1 MTQQRPPYQQSR
13 PTYSPRDT
21 GPSYGTVL
29 EEIRTAGMVET
40 LTEVVVAPV
49 ADNEYLC
56 VIRATCVMPALR
68 EGDPLRRYSGL
79 GAAYPR
85 KTGANVI
92 HGVSNPQYYI
102 HTAESRAKKRAWLDA
117 LGRGDGLEGD
127 VRSEVFAERARQQ
140 GAGTVVPALPA
151 VSNPDVKINEELA
164 ARIANATGVDIA
176 VAKDYTRAQAAVIV
190 RELQAKRNA
199 EEQEH

>member
-1 MTQQRPPYQQSR
+1 MTQRPYQQSR

-40 LTEVVVAPV
+40 LTEVVVSPV

-56 VIRATCVMPALR
+56 IVRATCVMPPLR

-85 KTGANVI
+85 KTGPNVI
-92 HGVSNPQYYI
+92 HGVSNPIYYI
-102 HTAESRAKKRAWLDA
+102 HTAESRAKKRAWMDA
-117 LGRGDGLEGD
+117 LGRGDGLESD
-127 VRSEVFAERARQQ
+127 VRVEVLAERARSQ
-140 GAGTVVPALPA
+140 GTGVVVSALPA
-151 VSNPDVKINEELA
+151 VSNPDAKINEELA
-164 ARIANATGVDIA
+164 ARLANATNVDIS
-176 VAKDYTRAQAAVIV
+176 VTREYTRAKAALIV
-190 RELQAKRNA
+190 RELQAKRA
-199 EEQEH
+199 SEEQEN

>member
-13 PTYSPRDT
+13 PAYSPRDT

-140 GAGTVVPALPA
+140 GVGTVVPALPA
-151 VSNPDVKINEELA
+151 VSNPDAKINEELA
-164 ARIANATGVDIA
+164 SRIASATGVDIA